1 MIKKNKKV
9 QVLGFECILNAQLKK
24 KYDLDFKK
32 IKMIF
37 LKKNIEMIAYHEGV
51 WECGNGCFLKCFSL
65 RNISK

>member
-1 MIKKNKKV
+1 MV
-9 QVLGFECILNAQLKK
+9 QVLGFECTIKK

-37 LKKNIEMIAYHEGV
+37 FKKNIETIAYHEGV